1 MKTVLVLFCIFLFLI
16 NQTYLTDADDSGS
29 NSAEAKHRKNT
40 CGDLVKRHDD
50 SDSSSG
56 SGSDSDGDGDSD
68 SSGSGDVSSGENS
81 GSGSDSNGDGNSDS
95 SGSGDK
101 SSGENSGEGG
111 GTGPQP
117 TQGQCTCTTG
127 EIGYTVTKP
136 IGTKPTAG
144 TQKPHKPHWP
154 CTLTEALRNVSLIL
168 TVEERVIFLQFI
180 EHLEATILIDTT
192 LTNIEKV
199 VKCSYALK
207 HFCAE
212 HIEIY
217 HKIAFQFIASWG
229 YFIDLI
235 YVAVDL
241 QADITEE
248 IVVLDEKDSCTLFEA
263 LLNATVGNQEQHQA
277 VIELIEELKVSIFL
291 NVQLT
296 YAQKLARIYLAFESF
311 FEVHVEWKIVFYKF
325 EISGYGSFE
334 SFLDVCHGVSFR
346 TKFPDDA
353 VANTSFTITVR
364 NQLKQLRIKLAA
376 YFDVEVDVQLR
387 LTYISQQCWQLFL
400 VEEFIT
406 QFLDLISLEVDGEL
420 WGIFYDILWCSQ
432 FCHNSGTCGNL
443 GNGLGT
449 SPAPTTT
456 PTTTQATS
464 TVKPAD
470 CSTRWELIVITE
482 QNTTILMDVLT
493 DNYNSW
499 NASTKLGFNT
509 CFNQVRND
517 IWNDVAFPTP
527 ASKITDIVKNFKS
540 YNANNLSK
548 QQVLMSISIEVW
560 HGTIQQFC
568 DCGSATRLV
577 IIYKYKEARMTAHVT
592 HISPG
597 LV

>member
-1 MKTVLVLFCIFLFLI
+1 MKSALVLLCISLFLI
-16 NQTYLTDADDSGS
+16 SQAYLADADDSGS
-29 NSAEAKHRKNT
+29 NSAEAKHRKNS

-50 SDSSSG
+50 SDSSD
-56 SGSDSDGDGDSD
+56 GSDSDSNGDGDSD

-81 GSGSDSNGDGNSDS
+81 GSGSDSNGDGDSDS

-111 GTGPQP
+111 GTRPQP

-136 IGTKPTAG
+136 TAG
-144 TQKPHKPHWP
+144 TKKPHKPHWP
-154 CTLTEALRNVSLIL
+154 CTLTEALRNVSVIL

-180 EHLEATILIDTT
+180 EYLEEIILIDVT

-217 HKIAFQFIASWG
+217 HKIAFQYIASWG
-229 YFIDLI
+229 YFIDFI

-241 QADITEE
+241 QADITETV
-248 IVVLDEKDSCTLFEA
+248 VVLDEKDSCTLFEA

-277 VIELIEELKVSIFL
+277 VIQLIEELKVSIFL

-311 FEVHVEWKIVFYKF
+311 FEVHVEWKSVFYKF

-334 SFLDVCHGVSFR
+334 SFLDVSHGYDRALTISTVIGGSSS
-346 TKFPDDA
+346 DCVLLLALDEA

-406 QFLDLISLEVDGEL
+406 QFLDLISLEVHGEQ

-443 GNGLGT
+443 GHGLGT
-449 SPAPTTT
+449 SPAPITT

-464 TVKPAD
+464 TVKSVD
-470 CSTRWELIVITE
+470 CTARSELIVVSQ
-482 QNTTILMDVLT
+482 QNTTVLTDVLT
-493 DNYNSW
+493 VNYNSW
-499 NASTKLGFNT
+499 NASTRLGFNT

-517 IWNDVAFPTP
+517 IWNNAAFPTP
-527 ASKITDIVKNFKS
+527 AAKITDIVKNFKS
-540 YNANNLSK
+540 YNANNFSK
-548 QQVLMSISIEVW
+548 QQVLMSITIEV
-560 HGTIQQFC
+560 
-568 DCGSATRLV
+568 
-577 IIYKYKEARMTAHVT
+577 
-592 HISPG
+592 
-597 LV
+597 